1 MIFNLYLSIN
11 LMLNL
16 GTTELI
22 IILFVSVMIPM
33 GIIIFII
40 SYFRKNLKLKKEQ
53 NELLRKIAEKDTAQ

>member
-53 NELLRKIAEKDTAQ
+53 NDLLRKIAEKDTAQ

>member
-1 MIFNLYLSIN
+1 M
-11 LMLNL
+11 MNL